1 METRWTHPCIRY
13 LLGAGENIVTPYA
26 HSIIKRV
33 AGVHGVDP
41 ADITRPNR
49 TQKVFRARVVV
60 AKMLDRRGF
69 SSPQIGA
76 MLNHDHTTILFYLGR
91 SGKRPSRPRPPRP
104 PKPRAKKRWGKPR
117 IAHLKCKGCRL
128 CVTAPVRRGFLI
140 PYAGADMTE
149 YQWKPRAQ
157 EIRP

>member
-1 METRWTHPCIRY
+1 M
-13 LLGAGENIVTPYA
+13 TPYA
-26 HSIIKRV
+26 RSIINRV
-33 AGVHGVDP
+33 AGMHGVDP

-60 AKMLDRRGF
+60 AKILDRRGY

-76 MLNHDHTTILFYLGR
+76 ILNHDHTTVVFYLGR
-91 SGKRPSRPRPPRP
+91 GQKAPSAPRP
-104 PKPRAKKRWGKPR
+104 PKPPRPPAKKRWGKPR

-128 CVTAPVRRGFLI
+128 CVRPDKLRSKYLV
-140 PYAGADMTE
+140 PYAGADMIE

-157 EIRP
+157 EIRT

>member
-1 METRWTHPCIRY
+1 M
-13 LLGAGENIVTPYA
+13 TPYA
-26 HSIIKRV
+26 ISIIKRV
-33 AGVHGVDP
+33 AGMHGVDP

-60 AKMLDRRGF
+60 AKLLDRRGF

-76 MLNHDHTTILFYLGR
+76 ILNHDHTTILFYLGKLARKPKPPR
-91 SGKRPSRPRPPRP
+91 SPRP

-117 IAHLKCKGCRL
+117 IAHLKCKGCFR
-128 CVTAPVRRGFLI
+128 CVTKDRVRRGFLQ